1 MSSIFFDKLLERV
14 DKVDPARLRMHMQRL
29 RREWKMQETIFQSIH
44 EGVVVLDAQ
53 GRFVDANHAACDM
66 LGFDITKVKGKSS
79 DRYLGELD
87 WISPHEGDTSEED
100 DWSHALSREIEV
112 AYPKRRILSV
122 YAVLLQETSEE
133 GEPALLIIVRDV
145 TGERDQEASTME
157 DERLDAVKNLA
168 AGVAHEIG
176 NPLNALNIHL
186 QILGRELKAI
196 EDESMRDDFTGL
208 VDVAKNEVVRLD
220 AIIRQF
226 LNAIRPA
233 KPNLCPGDIVKVLGE
248 TLDVMRVD
256 IENRRIE
263 VAVAAPGSIPQVLF
277 DENQIKQVFFNLLKN
292 GMEAMPDG
300 GKLAVNISAGD
311 AFVRIDFRD
320 NGIGIKPEE
329 LDRIFEP
336 YHTTKSKG
344 TGLGLMIVQRIIK
357 DHGGQIEVSSK
368 EGEGT
373 RFGVM
378 LPLAEKRIRK
388 IASNGETK

>member
-1 MSSIFFDKLLERV
+1 MSSVFFDKLLERV
-14 DKVDPARLRMHMQRL
+14 DKVDPDWLRVHMQRF
-29 RREWKMQETIFQSIH
+29 RREWKMQETILQSIH
-44 EGVVVLDAQ
+44 EGVIVLDAQ
-53 GRFVDANHAACDM
+53 GRFADANHAACEM
-66 LGFDITKVKGKSS
+66 LGFDIAKVKGKPSN
-79 DRYLGELD
+79 RFLGGLD
-87 WISPHEGDTSEED
+87 WIAPLEGDASPGN
-100 DWSHALSREIEV
+100 DWSHTLSREIEV
-112 AYPKRRILSV
+112 AYPRRRILSV
-122 YAVLLQETSEE
+122 YAVLLPETEE
-133 GEPALLIIVRDV
+133 DGEPALLIIVRDV
-145 TGERDQEASTME
+145 TGERDREASAME

-186 QILGRELKAI
+186 QILARELKAI
-196 EDESMRDDFTGL
+196 ENESLREDFAGL

-220 AIIRQF
+220 GIIRQF
-226 LNAIRPA
+226 LNALRPM
-233 KPNLCPGDIVKVLGE
+233 KPDLKPGDIVQVLGA

-263 VAVAAPGSIPQVLF
+263 VAVSAPGSIPQVLF

-292 GMEAMPDG
+292 AMEAMPDG
-300 GKLAVNISAGD
+300 GRLQVNISAGD

-320 NGIGIKPEE
+320 SGIGIRPEE

-336 YHTTKSKG
+336 YHTTKAKG

-373 RFGVM
+373 RFGIM

-388 IASNGETK
+388 LTSKE